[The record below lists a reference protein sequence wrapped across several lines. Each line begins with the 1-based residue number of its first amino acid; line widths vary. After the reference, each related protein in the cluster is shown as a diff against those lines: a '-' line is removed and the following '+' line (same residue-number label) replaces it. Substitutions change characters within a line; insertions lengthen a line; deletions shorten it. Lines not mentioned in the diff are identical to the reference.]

1 MSPNDSKELVAKRID
16 LSAAVVL
23 VVLCFVWGGNTTAVK
38 IANEGITPIF
48 QAGLRSIGG
57 AGLLILWCWMQGIRL
72 FKLDRSWPVGLLVG
86 VLFSCEFG
94 LLFVGLSMTD
104 ASRAVLLIFVSPFV
118 TALGAHFFVPAERL
132 TPLKCLGLALAF
144 SAIALVFSSELSIPK
159 PEQIVGDLLCLAHRT
174 LWGVENVIIKVSRLS
189 KIEPERIVFYDL
201 SVSAVLLTG
210 AAVLI
215 GEAGVFNPS
224 VRVFAGLAYA
234 IVAVSFASYLIFVSL
249 LRRYQAASLASFMFL
264 SPIFGVVFA
273 TLLLHEPL
281 TVEILIALALN
292 ALGIVLVN
300 RPPG

>member
-1 MSPNDSKELVAKRID
+1 M
-16 LSAAVVL
+16 
-23 VVLCFVWGGNTTAVK
+23 
-38 IANEGITPIF
+38 
-48 QAGLRSIGG
+48 
-57 AGLLILWCWMQGIRL
+57 
-72 FKLDRSWPVGLLVG
+72 
-86 VLFSCEFG
+86 
-94 LLFVGLSMTD
+94 
-104 ASRAVLLIFVSPFV
+104 
-118 TALGAHFFVPAERL
+118 
-132 TPLKCLGLALAF
+132 
-144 SAIALVFSSELSIPK
+144 
-159 PEQIVGDLLCLAHRT
+159 GDLLCLAHGT

-224 VRVFAGLAYA
+224 VRVFAGLACA

-273 TLLLHEPL
+273 TFLLHEPL